1 MRDAHF
7 QAWSSSAGL
16 SSINATFKNEQTAL
30 SIRQFLQIDQACHR
44 QDPTMAHKL
53 IASCLIKSTLSSN
66 DSQIQKV
73 LFGSRMEHF
82 LMQPTSGGPS
92 GPSVAQN
99 YCVFTAKVGL
109 RSQKPSPFQGVAE
122 APQEAPKRPSRGRQ
136 DKKLPRDPPPG
147 TPPGPSTEAPRWPHL
162 SPQWPSTRPC
172 KDPRSLNDQEFNQ
185 IFQTRSTPQ

>member
-1 MRDAHF
+1 MDKIRP
-7 QAWSSSAGL
+7 WLISSSPLA
-16 SSINATFKNEQTAL
+16 SSSLPYHQTAA
-30 SIRQFLQIDQACHR
+30 RYTKCYFAR
-44 QDPTMAHKL
+44 GW
-53 IASCLIKSTLSSN
+53 ST
-66 DSQIQKV
+66 
-73 LFGSRMEHF
+73 F

-99 YCVFTAKVGL
+99 YYVFTAKVGL

-136 DKKLPRDPPPG
+136 DKKLPRDPPG

-172 KDPRSLNDQEFNQ
+172 KDPRCLDDQEFNQ
-185 IFQTRSTPQ
+185 IFQTRSTPQGSPSPASYPDRDYVGSS